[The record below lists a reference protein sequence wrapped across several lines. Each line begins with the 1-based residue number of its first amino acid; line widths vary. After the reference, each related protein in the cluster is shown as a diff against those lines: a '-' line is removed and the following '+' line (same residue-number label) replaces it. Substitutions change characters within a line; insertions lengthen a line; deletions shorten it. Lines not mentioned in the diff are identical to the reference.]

1 MCYFYNDRGIPFSR
15 TLAIRSAAFLGDF
28 SQSERRSL
36 VVDFQRHRLASTC
49 SNCPTTAKRVSC
61 VTSCA
66 MLLVWTQA
74 LSCPNTTSPG
84 QSTWERCVRLPEP
97 RMWLDLSEQTS
108 VCHLNKR
115 RDMKDLPSLH
125 LSLFKTEW
133 VLRNFGPLSRIK
145 GDAVSAAQSNF

>member
-1 MCYFYNDRGIPFSR
+1 MCYFYNDRAIPFSR
-15 TLAIRSAAFLGDF
+15 TLEIRSAAFLGDF
-28 SQSERRSL
+28 SLSEKRNP
-36 VVDFQRHRLASTC
+36 VVDFQRHQLASTC

-74 LSCPNTTSPG
+74 LSCPNNNF
-84 QSTWERCVRLPEP
+84 TWTIRALCSATWTKNVTRLI
-97 RMWLDLSEQTS
+97 WTD

-133 VLRNFGPLSRIK
+133 ALRNFSPLSRMK